1 MAEFKT
7 EEEISKEIDS
17 LKEKYSTV
25 FKLTVPM
32 EEGFSNLLLRKLD
45 RVTYSAAMKIMQKD
59 ELQAAEMILKS
70 LHIGG
75 DEISPVVNDFD
86 SLRVASE
93 LLIDII
99 TPRTGGNVAKL

>member
-1 MAEFKT
+1 
-7 EEEISKEIDS
+7 
-17 LKEKYSTV
+17 
-25 FKLTVPM
+25 
-32 EEGFSNLLLRKLD
+32 
-45 RVTYSAAMKIMQKD
+45 
-59 ELQAAEMILKS
+59 MILKS